1 VSLEALGVLLGI
13 AIACSVLAQ
22 GLTGYS
28 TGGFIVSTG
37 VGLIGAVFG
46 MWLAPT
52 LDLPQGYTLT
62 VAGTEFPLLWTIA
75 GSGLLV
81 AALGALQ
88 GKRR

>member
-13 AIACSVLAQ
+13 AIVCSVIAQ

-46 MWLAPT
+46 MWLPPALNIPR
-52 LDLPQGYTLT
+52 GYTLD
-62 VAGTEFPLLWTIA
+62 VGGTEFPLIWAIA

-88 GKRR
+88 GNRR